1 MQRRVKSTT
10 SSLSTHISPKDGV
23 VFPRTVD
30 GIRRIEKV
38 SRPVPEKNELP
49 VSKVQVQDKP
59 INENFDE
66 NKRLFMKV
74 AGVAGLGLAA
84 GALFPKSADAYVAGS
99 TPTSNVVGSKDASN
113 VRINPAKEDGNLATI
128 AGKDFATQTT
138 LAAMKAKTDLLTF
151 DVSNNLLTA
160 SSGGAS
166 AVGIKDSSDVRIN
179 PVQDDTVV
187 LLRRVVKLMESQAVV
202 DSQMRQRVTVDIM
215 PTTTVTGTVTVGTIT
230 SLSQLAG
237 VDSRWQIIDWSRQAY
252 NSGIRA
258 HLINA

>member
-1 MQRRVKSTT
+1 MPDIKNHLDLNSKNT
-10 SSLSTHISPKDGV
+10 SNRSVTSRNNIDSLPRSKIKKNIDQNNILHVSQPIEEATRIHDEVNKDI
-23 VFPRTVD
+23 D
-30 GIRRIEKV
+30 
-38 SRPVPEKNELP
+38 
-49 VSKVQVQDKP
+49 D
-59 INENFDE
+59 
-66 NKRLFMKV
+66 NKRAFLKI
-74 AGVAGLGLAA
+74 AGVAGLGIAA
-84 GALFPKSADAYVAGS
+84 SALFPKGAEAYVTGS

-113 VRINPAKEDGNLATI
+113 NRINPAKEDGNLATI

-160 SSGGAS
+160 SSGGS
-166 AVGIKDSSDVRIN
+166 SVVGLKDSSDVRIN

-202 DSQMRQRVTVDIM
+202 DSQMRQRVVVD
-215 PTTTVTGTVTVGTIT
+215 TGAIVVSGSVTVATIT